1 VAPATRSARFLTQ
14 NEAPMS
20 AEEET
25 ARHVPVRRSEAAA
38 LTGGGGSMSRRRR
51 DAGERSL
58 EESSISVWPQF
69 ISYDKQ
75 NELALQGLKLFRVS
89 RLLF

>member
-1 VAPATRSARFLTQ
+1 
-14 NEAPMS
+14 MS

>member
-1 VAPATRSARFLTQ
+1 
-14 NEAPMS
+14 MS
-20 AEEET
+20 ADEAT

-58 EESSISVWPQF
+58 EESSM
-69 ISYDKQ
+69 
-75 NELALQGLKLFRVS
+75 
-89 RLLF
+89 

>member
-1 VAPATRSARFLTQ
+1 
-14 NEAPMS
+14 MS

-51 DAGERSL
+51 DAGSAP
-58 EESSISVWPQF
+58 EESLDFCSAI
-69 ISYDKQ
+69 
-75 NELALQGLKLFRVS
+75 FRTTCKTS
-89 RLLF
+89 WR